1 MKFFGDETTY
11 SHGKEMPKTGSD
23 HTTLA
28 VITIDFVY
36 RKDGNHYQQVF
47 LKEHNTLKKVIK
59 HITDESDKSYEE

>member
-1 MKFFGDETTY
+1 MKLFGDETTY
-11 SHGKEMPKTGSD
+11 SHDKEMSKTGSN

-47 LKEHNTLKKVIK
+47 LKEHHTLRKVIK
-59 HITDESDKSYEE
+59 NITDESDKSYEE

>member
-1 MKFFGDETTY
+1 
-11 SHGKEMPKTGSD
+11 MPKTGSD